1 MDNQESCVPAVAGQC
16 CIAIPDLGKAV
27 NEFRNDAAK
36 SKILVK
42 ALSLVLGGPLS
53 HTLVTTLPCSELM
66 DRLRDLDTF
75 AEDII
80 KYLEDRPVE
89 AGATA

>member
-1 MDNQESCVPAVAGQC
+1 M
-16 CIAIPDLGKAV
+16 
-27 NEFRNDAAK
+27 
-36 SKILVK
+36 K